1 MLLRT
6 ENLTKHFS
14 TGSGLLSKHL
24 AGDAVHAVDGVD
36 LEVEKGQTLG
46 LVGESGCGKSTFGR
60 TVMRLHEPTAGRVY
74 FDGQDITE
82 LSQRKMRPLRKRMQ
96 MVFQDPQ
103 SSLNPRKTVGEILR
117 KPIEFHDIASGAAAR
132 NRSGEILE
140 DVGLQREHLNRYPHE
155 FSGGQQQRIGLARA
169 LVVDPDFIL
178 LDEPVSAL
186 DVSVQA
192 QILQLIGDLQEKYDL
207 TLIFIAHDLN
217 VIRYV
222 CDDVAVMYLGEIVE
236 RAPVDELFDDP
247 YHPYTQALL
256 ESVALPD
263 PNEAVDRSGVIEG
276 DVPSPI
282 NPPSGCKFH
291 TRCPEAMPECKEEN
305 PNLESRSREN
315 SQQTRTVGCHLYTSA
330 QELEPERIETQ

>member
-24 AGDAVHAVDGVD
+24 SGDVVHAVDGVD

-60 TVMRLHEPTAGRVY
+60 TVMRLHDPTTGRVY
-74 FDGQDITE
+74 YDGQDITD
-82 LSQRKMRPLRKRMQ
+82 LSQRELRPLRKRMQ

-103 SSLNPRKTVGEILR
+103 SSLNPRKTVGQILK
-117 KPIEFHDIASGAAAR
+117 KPIEFHDIASGDAATERA
-132 NRSGEILE
+132 GEILE

-169 LVVDPDFIL
+169 LVVDPEFIL

-192 QILQLIGDLQEKYDL
+192 QIIRLIGKLQEKYGL
-207 TLIFIAHDLN
+207 TLVFIAHDLN

-222 CDDVAVMYLGEIVE
+222 CDEVAVMYLGEIVE
-236 RAPVDELFDDP
+236 RAPVDKLFNDP

-256 ESVALPD
+256 GSVALPD
-263 PNEAVDRSGVIEG
+263 PSKKVEGSAVIQG

-282 NPPSGCKFH
+282 DPPSGCRFH
-291 TRCPEAMPECKEEN
+291 TRCPDMMPECKQTN
-305 PNLESRSREN
+305 PDLTHRSREGE
-315 SQQTRTVGCHLYTSA
+315 SVDRTVSCHLYEQMSA
-330 QELEPERIETQ
+330 SEL